1 MGPGSG
7 SDGASAVSAC
17 VMASSV
23 ASAGAALGLGRGRF
37 QAVQGRRG
45 QLADGFQEG
54 GAHVRAEAFGVV
66 RTQHQEATLGP
77 SASRRSGTRASDL
90 GLASSQATASKP
102 VSVPQ
107 YGAFRLSAKARRS
120 ALTGSP

>member
-1 MGPGSG
+1 MSG
-7 SDGASAVSAC
+7 LKRS
-17 VMASSV
+17 ASSEP
-23 ASAGAALGLGRGRF
+23 ST
-37 QAVQGRRG
+37 RRP
-45 QLADGFQEG
+45 
-54 GAHVRAEAFGVV
+54 
-66 RTQHQEATLGP
+66 TLGP